1 MIRVLHLLSVE
12 ENLDMC
18 FSILLNKIISSCYGS
33 ALCEWL
39 EKGHARL
46 TKRALPLSPELRLTS
61 ITRKADLVDV
71 LSNASWGA
79 QYMQTVN

>member
-1 MIRVLHLLSVE
+1 M
-12 ENLDMC
+12 
-18 FSILLNKIISSCYGS
+18 G
-33 ALCEWL
+33 L

-71 LSNASWGA
+71 LNNASWGA